1 MCLLKYTLFEHIPG
15 IEIKEG
21 VQGMLGIDKPRE

>member
-15 IEIKEG
+15 IEIKED